1 VSYPFSCTHS
11 IWWPHLSDN
20 MQRREVRL
28 LSEATEATAAAD
40 EESGG
45 ESSLKTTGRGEE
57 ETAGTGEDK
66 LK

>member
-1 VSYPFSCTHS
+1 
-11 IWWPHLSDN
+11 